1 MAKVLALKILIAGYY
16 SAFWHEGAWVRA
28 LRELGHD
35 VIEFPFKDYFSDGV
49 LGRLQNR
56 LLLGPAVAKVNQDL
70 IHCVENTKP
79 DIVVCYRAL
88 PLTAATIKRLSRRK
102 DGPVVIC
109 YNNDNAFGEL
119 RSKSYWRLFK
129 VAIPYYDLH
138 LAYRD
143 SDLPHLGNS
152 VKAYVLHPHSMPW
165 LHRALPQPEHA
176 DWQSDICFLGHFEPD
191 RRQHELDTLMKNLPA
206 TYSLH
211 GSLWHKYSKGMA
223 WEGMATNELQGE
235 DYVRALNGAKIAL
248 VFFSTWNS
256 DTFTRRVFEI
266 PACGTM
272 MLSQRTDTMLE
283 LYAEDKEAVYYSD
296 ADELIDKARY
306 YLNNDAARQRI
317 AEAGLKRCQT
327 SGYDIF
333 SRMREWLAVA
343 EPIVA
348 AKRLSQ

>member
-16 SAFWHEGAWVRA
+16 SAFWHERAWVRA

-35 VIEFPFKDYFSDGV
+35 VTEFPFKDYFANAL
-49 LGRLQNR
+49 LGKVQNR
-56 LLLGPAVAKVNQDL
+56 LLVGPAVAKINQDL
-70 IHCVENTKP
+70 IQGVKNTLP

-88 PLTAATIKRLSRRK
+88 PITPATVKRLALGK
-102 DGPVVIC
+102 DGPVMLC

-119 RSKSYWRLFK
+119 RGKSYWRLFK
-129 VAIPYYDLH
+129 AAIPNYDLH

-143 SDLPHLGNS
+143 SDLPHLSNG
-152 VKAYVLHPHSMPW
+152 VKSYVLHPHSMPW
-165 LHRALPQPEHA
+165 LHRVLPQPELT

-191 RRQHELDTLMKNLPA
+191 RRQHELNNLMKNLPA
-206 TYSLH
+206 TYRLH

-283 LYAEDKEAVYYSD
+283 LYAEDREAVYYND
-296 ADELIDKARY
+296 AEELIDKARY
-306 YLNNDAARQRI
+306 YLKNDAARQRI

-327 SGYDIF
+327 SGYDIY